1 MQDEL
6 TRQACADAKSA
17 GIEILTIGFS
27 TPTDPIDAQG
37 LSVLK
42 ACATNDGHYFKAE
55 DAARPNAAFSQIGIG
70 LGSLRLS
77 E

>member
-55 DAARPNAAFSQIGIG
+55 DAARLNAAFSQIGIG